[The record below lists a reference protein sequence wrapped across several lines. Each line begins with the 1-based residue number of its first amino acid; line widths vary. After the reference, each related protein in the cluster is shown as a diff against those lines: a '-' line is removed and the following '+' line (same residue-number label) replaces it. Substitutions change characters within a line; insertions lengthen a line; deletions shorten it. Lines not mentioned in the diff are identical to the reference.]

1 MDAPE
6 LEVSDDPTLALL
18 TVEEAARRLRIGRTL
33 CFRLVG
39 SGELESVAVGRLRRV
54 PPAALHDY
62 VNRLRKVTVGIR
74 DDGKPD
80 RRHVERKTRAEVT
93 EAVRDLERQRDAKTV
108 RKPGKPWTVKT
119 WLTHWIENIAPLGV
133 NENTMVG
140 YGAAIRKHLIPGLGA
155 HRLDRLKPEHIET
168 FYAAMQANGSKP
180 ATAHQAHRTFRT
192 ALNEAVRRGHLGQNP
207 VRLAK
212 APRVREDEVEPY
224 SVEEVRRLL
233 RAADKRRNSARWAVA
248 LSLGLRQGEALGL
261 KWTDVDLDRGVL
273 MVRRSR
279 RRPRYAH
286 GCGDT
291 CGRKAGYCPQR
302 KRTNPETADTKS
314 RAGRRAV
321 GLPPQLVDLLR
332 THRKRQD
339 AERVAAGDK
348 WTEEG
353 WLFATETGRGTSP
366 RTDYDDW
373 KELLAAAKV
382 RDGRLHDARHT
393 AATVLLILG
402 VSERAVMG
410 LMGWSS
416 TAMAARYQHMV
427 DTVRT
432 DIARRVDG
440 LIWKPEGRE
449 SADGDTVRGPRVG

>member
-1 MDAPE
+1 MAEDKKRTRQAN
-6 LEVSDDPTLALL
+6 
-18 TVEEAARRLRIGRTL
+18 GRSSIYL
-33 CFRLVG
+33 G
-39 SGELESVAVGRLRRV
+39 KDGKWHGR
-54 PPAALHDY
+54 
-62 VNRLRKVTVGIR
+62 VTVGIR

-93 EAVRDLERQRDAKTV
+93 EAVRELERQRDAKTV
-108 RKPGKPWTVKT
+108 KKPGKAWTVNT

-140 YGAAIRKHLIPGLGA
+140 YGAAVRKHLIPGLGA

-168 FYAAMQANGSKP
+168 FYASMQAKGSKP

-212 APRVREDEVEPY
+212 APRVREDEIEPY

-261 KWTDVDLDRGVL
+261 KWTDVDLDGGVL

-339 AERVAAGDK
+339 AERVTAGEK

-373 KELLAAAKV
+373 KELLGDAKV

-402 VSERAVMG
+402 VPERAVMG

-432 DIARRVDG
+432 NIARQVDG
-440 LIWKPEGRE
+440 LIWKP
-449 SADGDTVRGPRVG
+449 DGDGPDGDDDGLAGALAKPN